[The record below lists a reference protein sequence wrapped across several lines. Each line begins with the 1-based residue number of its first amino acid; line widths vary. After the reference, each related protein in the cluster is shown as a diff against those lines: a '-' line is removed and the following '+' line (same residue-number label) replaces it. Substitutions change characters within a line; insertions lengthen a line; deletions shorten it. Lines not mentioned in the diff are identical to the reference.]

1 MFWYWVMSHVV
12 FVTFINRLYP
22 KKRNYFNGNV
32 LCTLL
37 VILCEEKKNT
47 FPFDIFIHF
56 IQASFATH
64 LFHFLL
70 FCLAKFSRMK
80 SWNCPPL
87 FLYAQSLSRDVQ
99 LLSIPN
105 PDWLSFTSKKWHT
118 FKFKGSIQS
127 SLHDIVIIMW
137 LAVRS
142 SGILFWIHLIGCH
155 IDNNS

>member
-1 MFWYWVMSHVV
+1 MFWYWVMPHVV

-32 LCTLL
+32 LCNLL
-37 VILCEEKKNT
+37 VILCERKKTT
-47 FPFDIFIHF
+47 FSFDILKHC

-70 FCLAKFSRMK
+70 FCLATFSRMK

-105 PDWLSFTSKKWHT
+105 RLSFTSKKWHK

-127 SLHDIVIIMW
+127 SLQWYCYYNVIGCAVFGDIV
-137 LAVRS
+137 L
-142 SGILFWIHLIGCH
+142 
-155 IDNNS
+155 NSFDWVSYWYQ